1 MVDVDSRMSG
11 GDGGLPPTVPPPH
24 WIANASCYTPMM
36 LDNKR
41 FLSQDAVT
49 AADVAKAAV
58 ILLSTVLTVAFN
70 LLFITVLNTR

>member
-24 WIANASCYTPMM
+24 WIANATCYTPMM
-36 LDNKR
+36 LDDR
-41 FLSQDAVT
+41 RYLLEDRVS

-58 ILLSTVLTVAFN
+58 ILVSAVLALAFN
-70 LLFITVLNTR
+70 MLFIVVLNTR